1 METGTLPL
9 KDKFKTAIV
18 ELLARQLG
26 VSAGEIVPKIEMPAD
41 DALGDYAFPCFF
53 IAKIMKKSP
62 AAIASE
68 LAPKLRQ
75 AVAGVLIEDIKAAG
89 PYVNFFINKA
99 ELARAIITAVAVAKG
114 SYGSHAKIDKTVM
127 VEYFHANTHKA
138 VHLGHVRNI
147 CLGESLCR
155 ILEFGGMKVIRVNYQ
170 GDIGP
175 HVAKCL
181 WGILNL
187 KGFGTPPATNRLR
200 WLGNVYVETN
210 TLVEGDEK
218 LEAEVKQLLLRIYE
232 GNNSVYKLWRV
243 TRQWCLDEFEEMY
256 SDFGVKYAEFYFES
270 DVEFEARKI
279 SRQLVKDGI
288 AQESEGAIIVDLKP
302 HKLGVFVL
310 VTNDGTALYSSKDIA
325 LAREKLSK
333 YRLDWSIH
341 VVGREQELHF
351 KQLFKTLEL
360 MGGKEKD
367 FAAKSFH
374 LIYGLVMLP
383 SGKMSSRAGT
393 VVFYDD
399 LRNELVALA
408 TEEVRKRHS
417 GWKEPEVAAAARK
430 IAFAALKFGMINR
443 DNEKELVFD
452 WEQAM
457 KLEGETGPYV
467 QYAYARI
474 CSIFRKHG
482 KQLLQP
488 DKADYAAL
496 STTAEIKVIKLVK
509 AFPTVVSSAAA
520 QLKPA
525 LVSRYLLDLA
535 QAFNN
540 FYNDHPI
547 LNAEPQQRDARLLLC
562 AAVRQVL
569 ENGLHL
575 LAIDPLEEM

>member
-1 METGTLPL
+1 M
-9 KDKFKTAIV
+9 
-18 ELLARQLG
+18 
-26 VSAGEIVPKIEMPAD
+26 
-41 DALGDYAFPCFF
+41 
-53 IAKIMKKSP
+53 
-62 AAIASE
+62 
-68 LAPKLRQ
+68 
-75 AVAGVLIEDIKAAG
+75 
-89 PYVNFFINKA
+89 
-99 ELARAIITAVAVAKG
+99 
-114 SYGSHAKIDKTVM
+114 
-127 VEYFHANTHKA
+127 
-138 VHLGHVRNI
+138 
-147 CLGESLCR
+147 
-155 ILEFGGMKVIRVNYQ
+155 
-170 GDIGP
+170 
-175 HVAKCL
+175 
-181 WGILNL
+181 
-187 KGFGTPPATNRLR
+187 
-200 WLGNVYVETN
+200 
-210 TLVEGDEK
+210 
-218 LEAEVKQLLLRIYE
+218 
-232 GNNSVYKLWRV
+232 
-243 TRQWCLDEFEEMY
+243 
-256 SDFGVKYAEFYFES
+256 
-270 DVEFEARKI
+270 
-279 SRQLVKDGI
+279 
-288 AQESEGAIIVDLKP
+288 
-302 HKLGVFVL
+302 
-310 VTNDGTALYSSKDIA
+310 
-325 LAREKLSK
+325 
-333 YRLDWSIH
+333 
-341 VVGREQELHF
+341 
-351 KQLFKTLEL
+351 
-360 MGGKEKD
+360 
-367 FAAKSFH
+367 
-374 LIYGLVMLP
+374 
-383 SGKMSSRAGT
+383 
-393 VVFYDD
+393 FYDD